1 MTNFSTWG
9 LVAACVVIAFA
20 IGALVTAMFRGQR

>member
-1 MTNFSTWG
+1 MTEWSYWG
-9 LVAACVVIAFA
+9 LVVAFVVIGFA